1 MKFRHVALGGMLSMV
16 LAVPTFSQAAD
27 NAQRSG
33 SDQSTT
39 QSDNSSSQTSNQ
51 ASENSSGK
59 NQVAQ
64 VSKEGR
70 DSIKKVQDKLKH
82 RGYYDG
88 KVDGVWGPQSTAALK
103 KYQQDKDI
111 QASGTMDEKTADKL
125 GLNKSEFS
133 AFEEAVGQSGAQ
145 GSNPQSQNSSQ
156 GSGGNASQ
164 SGNANSPSEQQSP
177 SNTQ

>member
-27 NAQRSG
+27 NTQQSG

-39 QSDNSSSQTSNQ
+39 QSDSSSSQTNNQ
-51 ASENSSGK
+51 ASENSSG

-145 GSNPQSQNSSQ
+145 GANPQSQNSNQ
-156 GSGGNASQ
+156 GSSGNASQ

-177 SNTQ
+177 SSTK

>member
-1 MKFRHVALGGMLSMV
+1 MLSV
-16 LAVPTFSQAAD
+16 ALAVPTFSQADD
-27 NAQRSG
+27 NAQQKG
-33 SDQSTT
+33 SDQNSA
-39 QSDNSSSQTSNQ
+39 QSDNSSSQTSNSNQ
-51 ASENSSGK
+51 ASESSSGK

-88 KVDGVWGPQSTAALK
+88 KVDGVWGPKSTAALK

-133 AFEEAVGQSGAQ
+133 AFEEAVGQQSGAQ
-145 GSNPQSQNSSQ
+145 GSNPQSQGSGSQ
-156 GSGGNASQ
+156 GSGQNSNQ
-164 SGNANSPSEQQSP
+164 SGSSNSPSEQQNP
-177 SNTQ
+177 SGQ